1 MKSFF
6 KKMLE
11 DKPSIIKNKGAEI
24 GNAQLYN
31 LLFSG
36 KITLKEYLKASL

>member
-6 KKMLE
+6 KKILA
-11 DKPSIIKNKGAEI
+11 DKPFVAQSKEAEI

-36 KITLKEYLKASL
+36 KITLKEYIKARL

>member
-6 KKMLE
+6 KKILT
-11 DKPSIIKNKGAEI
+11 DKPFVVQNKEAEI

-36 KITLKEYLKASL
+36 KITLKEYIKARL

>member
-1 MKSFF
+1 MKSFL
-6 KKMLE
+6 KAMLE
-11 DKPSIIKNKGAEI
+11 DKPFVTQNKEAEI

-36 KITLKEYLKASL
+36 KITLKEYLTASL

>member
-1 MKSFF
+1 MKSFL
-6 KKMLE
+6 KKILV
-11 DKPSIIKNKGAEI
+11 DKPFVAQNKEAEI

-36 KITLKEYLKASL
+36 KITLKEYIKARL